1 MSAGLSGS
9 GEGAH
14 LGVDGGV
21 TVRLTA
27 GQVHEVVRDASGAG
41 GLAQLL
47 SGLGELEWVRRV
59 VEPMLSDRSCSRGL
73 LRALLVLVA
82 FPADG
87 GERELTEVAEALGL
101 SPATTHRYL
110 HTWAGVGM
118 LVQDP
123 RSRRYRRVIADRGLL
138 RSGDSREG

>member
-1 MSAGLSGS
+1 MPAGLDGS
-9 GEGAH
+9 GEDAD

-27 GQVHEVVRDASGAG
+27 GQVREVVRDASGAG
-41 GLAQLL
+41 GLAQVL

-59 VEPMLSDRSCSRGL
+59 VEPMLTDERCSRGL
-73 LRALLVLVA
+73 LRAVLVLVA

-87 GERELTEVAEALGL
+87 GERELTEVAETLGL

-110 HTWAGVGM
+110 HTWAGVGL

-123 RSRRYRRVIADRGLL
+123 RSRRYRRVVAERGLL
-138 RSGDSREG
+138 TVGDSREG